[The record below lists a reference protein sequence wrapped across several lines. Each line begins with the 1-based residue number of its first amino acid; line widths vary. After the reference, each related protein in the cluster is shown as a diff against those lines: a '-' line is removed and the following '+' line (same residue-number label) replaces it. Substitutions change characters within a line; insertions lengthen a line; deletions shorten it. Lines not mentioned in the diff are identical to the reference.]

1 MQSSSPE
8 EAVGAILIIVPIMVF
23 ALILVFMAVRSNIE
37 ADRQKTEQERIR
49 HAPKYRREGRLL
61 IRRENPDGSYHDLSL
76 DTISLGRADPGIKR
90 FPDGNRHKQLRWQ
103 PRNHNRTGKEVV
115 IYRRHYPSK
124 PGKFYREE
132 DE

>member
-1 MQSSSPE
+1 MQPSSPG

-49 HAPKYRREGRLL
+49 HAPKFVREGRVL
-61 IRRENPDGSYHDLSL
+61 IRKQNPDGSYHDLSL
-76 DTISLGRADPGIKR
+76 DTLSMGRREPGTKR
-90 FPDGNRHKQLRWQ
+90 LPDGNSHKQLRWQ
-103 PRNHNRTGKEVV
+103 PKNHRKNGKEVV
-115 IYRRHYPSK
+115 VYRRQYPSK
-124 PGKFYREE
+124 QGKFYREE